1 MAGSMGSFNIS
12 GLVKAGM
19 LILGI
24 ATVTGHF
31 EDVQRWAIMEF
42 AKSITTV
49 KPTYF
54 PFPDQHPRAKRPSA
68 DRIRRQD

>member
-1 MAGSMGSFNIS
+1 MSSFDVS

-19 LILGI
+19 LVLGV
-24 ATVTGHF
+24 ATACGHF
-31 EDVQRWAIMEF
+31 EAVQRWAIMEF

-54 PFPDQHPRAKRPSA
+54 PFPNHNLSAKRPSG
-68 DRIRRQD
+68 DRARQPN